1 MPRLLIAILAVGLLC
16 LLPPV
21 AFADGPGI
29 PCVVRGNVTF
39 DGVPV
44 DGALVVS
51 SMNTSDVSFNGG
63 DYGVDVVGG
72 ASGLWVVATYQGHS
86 GGVNLSRTPDA
97 GGFVY
102 QDVAIVS
109 GASSP
114 SATIGA
120 SPSGGG
126 QAAPAAGNAL
136 IGLAGLVM
144 AVILLC
150 SVRDKL
156 S

>member
-72 ASGLWVVATYQGHS
+72 ASGLWIVATYQGHTN
-86 GGVNLSRTPDA
+86 GVNLSRTPDS
-97 GGFVY
+97 GGFAY
-102 QDVAIVS
+102 QDIAIVS
-109 GASSP
+109 GSSSP
-114 SATIGA
+114 ATTPGD

-126 QAAPAAGNAL
+126 KAAPAAGDAL
-136 IGLAGLVM
+136 IDLAGL
-144 AVILLC
+144 AIATFLLRPA
-150 SVRDKL
+150 RDRP